1 MVANVAEQ
9 APSCVPTKI
18 ASPKGNEP
26 MKKLL
31 FVNACVN
38 RETSRS
44 LKLARGVIEAMQ
56 AEEPFEVNEVVLEE
70 EKIAP
75 LTSET
80 LNARQKLA
88 EEGRLD
94 DAAFARA
101 RQFRDADRIVIA
113 APFWASSYPASLKA
127 YIEDIDVV
135 GILYRYGERGP
146 VGLCNADKLVYVTTR
161 GGMLPDEAD
170 CGYQNIAMLARAYGI
185 GKCECVSAA
194 GLDVIGAKV
203 EALLSDALEKA
214 SGK

>member
-1 MVANVAEQ
+1 
-9 APSCVPTKI
+9 
-18 ASPKGNEP
+18 

-38 RETSRS
+38 RESSRS
-44 LKLARGVIEAMQ
+44 LKLAQSVIEAMQ
-56 AEEPFEVNEVVLEE
+56 KEEPYEVTEVVLEE

-80 LNARQKLA
+80 LNARQALA
-88 EEGRLD
+88 QEGKFD
-94 DAAFARA
+94 DPAFARA

-135 GILYRYGERGP
+135 GITYRYGERGP
-146 VGLCNADKLVYVTTR
+146 VGLCNADKIVYVTTR

-170 CGYQNIAMLARAYGI
+170 CGYQNIAVLTRLYGI
-185 GKCECVSAA
+185 GASECVSAS
-194 GLDVIGAKV
+194 GLDIVGADV
-203 EALLSDALEKA
+203 DALLDAALKKA
-214 SGK
+214 TK